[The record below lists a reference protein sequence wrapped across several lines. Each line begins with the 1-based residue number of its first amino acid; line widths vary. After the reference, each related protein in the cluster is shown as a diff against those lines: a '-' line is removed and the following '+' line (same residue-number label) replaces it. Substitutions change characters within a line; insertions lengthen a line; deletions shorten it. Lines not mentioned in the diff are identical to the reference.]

1 MDKRTLFYCSRLLT
15 EGFEEGQNYMNLPDV
30 IAVNILNFE
39 QYPELTNFHNV
50 IHLWDDTFKVKID
63 PLEIH
68 LLELIKLGD
77 ENNVLNIEI
86 PLHQWALYFKQST
99 TMEMINKLKNMN
111 PAIMKAEM
119 KIQKALSDEATRRA
133 YFLRE
138 KARNDYVSAMD
149 NATRKGKQE
158 GKLEGMQQKERE
170 MILDGL
176 RLGIPMETIAQM
188 AKQPLDYVRSVI
200 DKKT

>member
-1 MDKRTLFYCSRLLT
+1 L
-15 EGFEEGQNYMNLPDV
+15 
-30 IAVNILNFE
+30 I
-39 QYPELTNFHNV
+39 NFHNV

-68 LLELIKLGD
+68 LLELIKLGN

-86 PLHQWALYFKQST
+86 PLHQWGLYFKQST
-99 TMEMINKLKNMN
+99 TMEMINKLKDMN

-119 KIQKALSDEATRRA
+119 KIQKALSDESTRRA

-149 NATRKGKQE
+149 NATIKGIQTGIQQGKQE
-158 GKLEGMQQKERE
+158 KERE

-188 AKQPLDYVRSVI
+188 AKQPLEYVRELI
-200 DKKT
+200 K

>member
-1 MDKRTLFYCSRLLT
+1 M
-15 EGFEEGQNYMNLPDV
+15 
-30 IAVNILNFE
+30 
-39 QYPELTNFHNV
+39 
-50 IHLWDDTFKVKID
+50 
-63 PLEIH
+63 EI
-68 LLELIKLGD
+68 
-77 ENNVLNIEI
+77 
-86 PLHQWALYFKQST
+86 
-99 TMEMINKLKNMN
+99 INKLKDMN

-149 NATRKGKQE
+149 NATIKGIQTGIQQGKQE
-158 GKLEGMQQKERE
+158 KERE

-188 AKQPLDYVRSVI
+188 AKQPLEYVRELI
-200 DKKT
+200 K